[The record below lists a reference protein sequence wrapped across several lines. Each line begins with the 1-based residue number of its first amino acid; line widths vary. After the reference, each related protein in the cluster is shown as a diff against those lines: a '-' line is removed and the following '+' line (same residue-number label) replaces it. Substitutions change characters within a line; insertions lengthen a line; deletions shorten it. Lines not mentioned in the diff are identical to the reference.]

1 MVHLDRVMAQIK
13 LHVVTAVL
21 YLLPVMVIAPMTYA
35 QEKTGSTAAGARNQ
49 PDQKNSG
56 GTQKKQEEEPFPEV
70 EFVASSD
77 FRKFSLIT
85 PIYRNVNIEG
95 YYFGIRPEP
104 ENEEPGEPGAE
115 AIIDS
120 GTING
125 SYSFRLWKGVV
136 LTPGFGV
143 AFGEGQKTSPA
154 ITFRWE
160 IEKEH
165 LFSEGLFILSLHG
178 SEESG
183 RESIWD
189 GNHVSMRLN
198 RFEFG
203 PAWERLHAR
212 VGNEWKGGGRAAFR
226 LQSNLS
232 FVFFVFA
239 PSTECRF
246 GFIIHPDR

>member
-1 MVHLDRVMAQIK
+1 MGQIK
-13 LHVVTAVL
+13 LIVATAL
-21 YLLPVMVIAPMTYA
+21 MYLLLVIVIAPMANA
-35 QEKTGSTAAGARNQ
+35 QEKTATIATGARDQTN
-49 PDQKNSG
+49 QKNTG
-56 GTQKKQEEEPFPEV
+56 ATQTKHEEEKLPEV
-70 EFVASSD
+70 EFVASSV

-95 YYFGIRPEP
+95 YYFGIRTEP
-104 ENEEPGEPGAE
+104 ENEEPGEQSVAQ
-115 AIIDS
+115 IIDS
-120 GTING
+120 GTISA
-125 SYSFRLWKGVV
+125 SYGFRLGEHVV

-160 IEKEH
+160 IEKGH
-165 LFSEGLFILSLHG
+165 LISEGLFVLSLQG

-203 PAWERLHAR
+203 PSWERVHAR
-212 VGNEWKGGGRAAFR
+212 EGNEWKGGGRAAFR
-226 LQSNLS
+226 ILPNLS
-232 FVFFVFA
+232 VVLFVMA
-239 PSTECRF
+239 PNTDVR
-246 GFIIHPDR
+246 GGIIIHPER

>member
-1 MVHLDRVMAQIK
+1 MVQIK
-13 LHVVTAVL
+13 LLVVIAVM
-21 YLLPVMVIAPMTYA
+21 YLLPVIMANA
-35 QEKTGSTAAGARNQ
+35 QEKTETTATGTRDQTN
-49 PDQKNSG
+49 QKNAG
-56 GTQKKQEEEPFPEV
+56 GTQTKLEEEKFPEV

-95 YYFGIRPEP
+95 YYFGIRQQP
-104 ENEEPGEPGAE
+104 ENEEPGEHSAE
-115 AIIDS
+115 QIIDS
-120 GTING
+120 GTISG
-125 SYSFRLWKGVV
+125 SYDFRLGKHVV

-160 IEKEH
+160 IEKGH

-178 SEESG
+178 TEESE

-203 PAWERLHAR
+203 PSWERIHAR
-212 VGNEWKGGGRAAFR
+212 EGNEWKGGARAAFR
-226 LQSNLS
+226 LLSNLS
-232 FVFFVFA
+232 VVFFVLG
-239 PSTECRF
+239 PSTEYR
-246 GFIIHPDR
+246 GGIIIHPDR